1 MGGENQTMDI
11 KDYQKMPEKALT
23 FEEWK
28 GSVAPP
34 VDDEFM
40 KSVQRM
46 HGVDYKKEFDEM
58 LRKEYEEY
66 LDNLNG
72 SWLLK

>member
-1 MGGENQTMDI
+1 
-11 KDYQKMPEKALT
+11 MPEKALT